1 MSQEQISATRQDIE
15 RLQYQISTEADPQ
28 KKVELSTALVDAHGR
43 LLATSGETERSTAD
57 TRSAYSSERKDHTT
71 PAAKG
76 LDKLAPGDAFIVV
89 TVKEQTAHL
98 DATQR
103 ALMDRGI
110 AYQEFAA
117 QPQKPAEQLR
127 EQPAPS
133 APGAEAS
140 RAAEPQPMTLE
151 IAADPEKITAYHAEQ
166 DAAQAA
172 ARTAQD
178 SGTEAP
184 PRPLEVGEEVS
195 GEIVEAIEQDG
206 QDFYILTIENDQGE
220 AERVLIPADELE
232 HEAGDEITARRTPQ
246 GIEIEEARD
255 YGR

>member
-1 MSQEQISATRQDIE
+1 VSQEQISVTRQDIE

-28 KKVELSTALVDAHGR
+28 KKVELSTALVDAHSR
-43 LLATSGETERSTAD
+43 LLATSGEAERSAD
-57 TRSAYSSERKDHTT
+57 NTRSAYSSERKDHTT
-71 PAAKG
+71 PVAKG

-103 ALMDRGI
+103 ALMERGI
-110 AYQEFAA
+110 AYQEFTT
-117 QPQKPAEQLR
+117 QPPKPA

-133 APGAEAS
+133 APGADAS
-140 RAAEPQPMTLE
+140 RAAAPQPMTLE
-151 IAADPEKITAYHAEQ
+151 IAADPEKIAAYHAEQ

-178 SGTEAP
+178 SGTEVP

-206 QDFYILTIENDQGE
+206 QDFYILTIENAQGE

-246 GIEIEEARD
+246 GVEIEEARD

>member
-1 MSQEQISATRQDIE
+1 MSQEQINATRQDIE

-43 LLATSGETERSTAD
+43 LLATSGEAERSAAD

-89 TVKEQTAHL
+89 NVKEQTAHL

-117 QPQKPAEQLR
+117 QPQKPAEQ
-127 EQPAPS
+127 PAPS

-140 RAAEPQPMTLE
+140 RAA
-151 IAADPEKITAYHAEQ
+151 DPEKIAAYHAEQ
-166 DAAQAA
+166 DAAQAT

-206 QDFYILTIENDQGE
+206 QDFYILTIENAQGE

-246 GIEIEEARD
+246 GVEIEEARD

>member
-1 MSQEQISATRQDIE
+1 MRESQINTIRQDIE
-15 RLQYQISTEADPQ
+15 RLQYEIGTEADPQ
-28 KKVELSTALVDAHGR
+28 KKVELSTALVDAHSR
-43 LLATSGETERSTAD
+43 LLATSGEAERSAD
-57 TRSAYSSERKDHTT
+57 NTRSAYSSERKDHTT

-103 ALMDRGI
+103 ALMERGI
-110 AYQEFAA
+110 AYQEFTT
-117 QPQKPAEQLR
+117 QPSKSAEPAR
-127 EQPAPS
+127 EQPAS
-133 APGAEAS
+133 GADAS
-140 RAAEPQPMTLE
+140 RATAPQPMTLE
-151 IAADPEKITAYHAEQ
+151 IAADPEKIAAYHAEQ
-166 DAAQAA
+166 DAAQAT

-195 GEIVEAIEQDG
+195 GEIVAAIEQDG

-220 AERVLIPADELE
+220 AERVLVPAAELE

-246 GIEIEEARD
+246 GIEIEEVRD

>member
-1 MSQEQISATRQDIE
+1 MSQEQINATRQDIE

-43 LLATSGETERSTAD
+43 LLATSGEAERSAAD

-89 TVKEQTAHL
+89 NVKEQTAHL

-117 QPQKPAEQLR
+117 QPQKPAEQ
-127 EQPAPS
+127 PAPS
-133 APGAEAS
+133 APGAPGAEAS
-140 RAAEPQPMTLE
+140 RAAAPQPMTLE
-151 IAADPEKITAYHAEQ
+151 IAADPEKIAAYHAEQ
-166 DAAQAA
+166 AAAQAA

-206 QDFYILTIENDQGE
+206 QGFYILTIENAQGE

-246 GIEIEEARD
+246 GVEIEEARD